1 MGYGYRSTAVQPMY
15 AQPPIEIGVCYYSKP
30 AKARFQHRLPN
41 LLRGPTGRGFLYQA
55 AVLTDAV

>member
-1 MGYGYRSTAVQPMY
+1 MY
-15 AQPPIEIGVCYYSKP
+15 AQPPIKIGVCYYSKP